1 MSKSSILGFQQMGQQ
16 VEQAN
21 QSSHQHYRGQ
31 NVAPPVAGDSA
42 RGITT
47 SLGAVWMTPPGNT
60 PRVGMGGGNAPVGAP
75 GRTSSP

>member
-31 NVAPPVAGDSA
+31 NVAPTFAGDGAFLQLGQS
-42 RGITT
+42 
-47 SLGAVWMTPPGNT
+47 SLRTLA
-60 PRVGMGGGNAPVGAP
+60 PRALIRRNHVP
-75 GRTSSP
+75 R